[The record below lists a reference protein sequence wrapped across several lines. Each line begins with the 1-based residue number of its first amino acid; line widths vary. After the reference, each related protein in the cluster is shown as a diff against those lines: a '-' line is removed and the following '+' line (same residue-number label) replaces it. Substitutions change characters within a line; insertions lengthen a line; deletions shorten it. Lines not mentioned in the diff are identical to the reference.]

1 MTDEQIKAAAA
12 ALKEG
17 LEGFPA
23 LVEKHLEAT
32 GLSQTRYSLEAYG
45 SVDFVR
51 LLRAGRNFR
60 LDTLVKVAG
69 YMSREENPSPSTNVA

>member
-1 MTDEQIKAAAA
+1 MTDEQIKAAAS

-23 LVEKHLEAT
+23 LVEKHLDAS
-32 GLSQTRYSLEAYG
+32 GMSQTRYSLEAYG

-60 LDTLVKVAG
+60 LDTLVKVATF
-69 YMSREENPSPSTNVA
+69 MAREEIPSPSTNVA

>member
-1 MTDEQIKAAAA
+1 MTEEQIKNAAK

-23 LVEKHLEAT
+23 LVEQHLEAS

-60 LDTLVKVAG
+60 LDTLVKVAS
-69 YMSREENPSPSTNVA
+69 YMAREEIPSPSTNVA